1 MDGSAGLVS
10 SSMEALSKRYR
21 AVTHNLANAN
31 TIGFKKRRSMFA
43 QALAQKQAEISGPSR
58 SATSGRIRETSI
70 IDFTQGALIRT
81 GRSLDVAISGE
92 GMFVLETPGGDV
104 PHLYSRN
111 GTFSVDKDRRIVDA
125 SGRMLMGGNGPITLP
140 GGSSPAQLII
150 SRDGKVSVGGE
161 PIGTIRI
168 VNFKD
173 KRALVPVGRNCFA
186 VSDDAE
192 KSTPKDSSVQQGYR
206 EASNV
211 SVVEEL
217 VDLITVT
224 RLYEANLRSIGKQ
237 DDRMKHILQV
247 AMA

>member
-31 TIGFKKRRSMFA
+31 TVGFKKRRSMFA
-43 QALAQKQAEISGPSR
+43 QALAQKQSEMSASGQSAPSV
-58 SATSGRIRETSI
+58 RIRETSL
-70 IDFTQGALIRT
+70 IDFTQGALTRT
-81 GRSLDVAISGE
+81 GRPLDVAISGE
-92 GMFVLETPGGDV
+92 GMFVLETPNGNV
-104 PHLYSRN
+104 PHLYTRN

-125 SGRMLMGGNGPITLP
+125 SGRMLLSTNGPITLP
-140 GGSSPAQLII
+140 GGSSPAQLLI
-150 SRDGKVSVGGE
+150 SREGKISVNGE
-161 PIGTIRI
+161 SIGSIRI
-168 VNFKD
+168 VEFKN
-173 KRALVPVGRNCFA
+173 KKALVPVGRNCFA

-192 KSTPKDSSVQQGYR
+192 RSTPKNSSIQQGYR